1 MMSSKSEISLILP
14 FKIVQWPSIFHLYYG
29 LQASLFPFSL
39 SVHSAPGSWTPS
51 MLLEHA
57 KSKGFTLCLCL
68 EHFHTFPA
76 FSFSSTDLCSNENYQ
91 RHFLTT
97 PFKVPFSIFPL
108 PLRIVFFRAFLTISY
123 LTHLFII
130 SFPP

>member
-1 MMSSKSEISLILP
+1 MAFHLPSLLWPAGSSMSWALTISL
-14 FKIVQWPSIFHLYYG
+14 
-29 LQASLFPFSL
+29 ASLFPFSL

-97 PFKVPFSIFPL
+97 PFKVPFSILPL